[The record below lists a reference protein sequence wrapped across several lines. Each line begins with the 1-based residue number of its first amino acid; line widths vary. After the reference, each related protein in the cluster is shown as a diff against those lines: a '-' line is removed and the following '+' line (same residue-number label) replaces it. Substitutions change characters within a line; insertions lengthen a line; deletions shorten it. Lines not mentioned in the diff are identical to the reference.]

1 MGLNPP
7 FGVKAALANKFI
19 DKALEFNPKLLILIV
34 PPETERYYVP
44 SLSLSLSLS
53 LKHSQLFPLTRLDKK
68 NFLERNYLGLFDTLR
83 ACHSLCS
90 GLQNW
95 WLTVSQHP
103 LCLQVQH
110 GQFCHIHL

>member
-44 SLSLSLSLS
+44 SLSLSLS
-53 LKHSQLFPLTRLDKK
+53 QT
-68 NFLERNYLGLFDTLR
+68 
-83 ACHSLCS
+83 
-90 GLQNW
+90 
-95 WLTVSQHP
+95 LTVVSFD
-103 LCLQVQH
+103 QV
-110 GQFCHIHL
+110 GQKELFGKKLSWTL